1 MKAYK
6 VSHKEK
12 RMQGKRAAK
21 DELRASTP
29 PRMLIK
35 VYNMP

>member
-6 VSHKEK
+6 VNHKEK
-12 RMQGKRAAK
+12 RMQDKRMAE

-29 PRMLIK
+29 TVMPIK
-35 VYNMP
+35 LYNMP

>member
-12 RMQGKRAAK
+12 RIQGKRVAK
-21 DELRASTP
+21 EELRASTP